1 MTATHTT
8 GSHLWLVLM
17 KAHRSMQGRAVASIE
32 SFDLGL
38 SEFAIL
44 ELLLH
49 KGAQKVNEIGR
60 RVHLTSGSI
69 TTAVDRLESRG
80 LVARE
85 LDAADRRSRI
95 VHLTASGRRHI
106 RTVFACHEKALEN
119 AASALTGAERKT
131 LATLLVKLGR
141 SIDDAQTP

>member
-1 MTATHTT
+1 MTATNTS
-8 GSHLWLVLM
+8 GPHLWLVLM

-32 SFDLGL
+32 AFELGL

-69 TTAVDRLESRG
+69 TSAVDRLESRG

-95 VHLTASGRRHI
+95 VHLTASGKRHI
-106 RTVFACHEKALEN
+106 REVFACHEEALE
-119 AASALTGAERKT
+119 AATSALTRAERKT
-131 LATLLVKLGR
+131 LVELLVKLGR
-141 SIDDAQTP
+141 SIDDAPTP